1 MGNDELV
8 NETGKYWNSRY
19 EENRTG
25 WDMGQASP
33 PLKNYIDTLINKS
46 IAILIPGCGN
56 AYEAEYLLSKGF
68 TNVTLID
75 IAPTLVNKL
84 KQQFKG
90 KPINVILGNFFEH
103 TGKYDLML
111 EQTFFCALDPSL
123 RKKYVEKSHSLLNTK
138 GKIAGLLFG
147 KIFEQEGPPFGG
159 TKEEYELLFKP
170 KFNFMQFDVCKTSI
184 APRMGNELFI
194 EFEKKLDQR
203 LIALK

>member
-1 MGNDELV
+1 MGNEELL

-25 WDMGQASP
+25 WDLSQASP
-33 PLKNYIDTLINKS
+33 PLKNYIDTLANKNA
-46 IAILIPGCGN
+46 AILIPGCGN

-68 TNVTLID
+68 TNITLID

-84 KQQFKG
+84 KEQFKG

-103 TGKYDLML
+103 NGKYDLML

-123 RKKYVEKSHSLLNTK
+123 RKKYVEKSYSLLNAN
-138 GKIAGLLFG
+138 GKIAGVLFG
-147 KIFEQEGPPFGG
+147 VLFEKEGPPFGG

-170 KFNFMQFDVCKTSI
+170 KFSFLQFDVCKTSI

-194 EFEKKLDQR
+194 EFEKKPG
-203 LIALK
+203 